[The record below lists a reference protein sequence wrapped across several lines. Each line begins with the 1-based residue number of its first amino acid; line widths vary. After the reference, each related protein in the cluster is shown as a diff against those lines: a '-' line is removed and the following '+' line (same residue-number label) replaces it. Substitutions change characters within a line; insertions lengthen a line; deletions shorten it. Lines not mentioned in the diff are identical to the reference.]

1 MTKIYKNSK
10 KGYLQIPFAWIFAI
24 IVGVFILFL
33 AIYGVTKLINVSQ
46 YELDTKTAKN
56 LGVLLNPL
64 ETSFETGKTTSL
76 TLSAETRIYNKC
88 DNNGVF
94 GNQIIQVSQKS
105 FNKWP
110 EPAGKISFPNKY
122 IFSGEYVEGKKF
134 HIFSK
139 PFDFPFKVA
148 DVIYITSS
156 LKEYCFLD
164 APEDIE
170 DEVSTLNQKNILLD
184 DCPDNS
190 INVCF
195 SGGTNCDVDVNYNIG
210 EVKKDGE
217 KVYFE
222 GDALMYAAIFAD
234 KEIYECQLKRLMQ
247 RTGHLAS
254 LYRDKAVFISQT
266 VGCHSNLNLLGLK
279 DLANNLESSIN
290 LGSVNYLVEDIQN
303 KNDAH
308 GECKLW

>member
-1 MTKIYKNSK
+1 MKN

-24 IVGVFILFL
+24 IAGVFILFL
-33 AIYGVTKLINVSQ
+33 AIYGVTKLIDVSQ

-122 IFSGEYVEGKKF
+122 IFSEEYVEGKNF
-134 HIFSK
+134 YVFSK

-156 LKEYCFLD
+156 LDKYCFLN

-170 DEVSTLNQKNILLD
+170 DEVSTLNQQNILLD
-184 DCPDNS
+184 DCPEDSVKVCFNGGINCD
-190 INVCF
+190 INV
-195 SGGTNCDVDVNYNIG
+195 DYNVKYVEKNG
-210 EVKKDGE
+210 ERA
-217 KVYFE
+217 YFE
-222 GDALMYAAIFAD
+222 GDALMYAAIFAG

-247 RTGHLAS
+247 RVGNLAS
-254 LYRDKAVFISQT
+254 LYRDKANFISQT
-266 VGCHSNLNLLGLK
+266 VGCQSNLNLLGLK

-290 LGSVNYLVEDIQN
+290 LGSVNYFVEEIQN
-303 KNDAH
+303 RNDAH